1 VTETQ
6 REWRVG
12 ELARATRVTV
22 RALHHYDRL
31 GLLVPSART
40 AGGHRCYTGDDVRRL
55 HVILALRG
63 FGLSLSAIRDTLGE
77 ASGDPVGLLRRQLAE
92 VEERIRQGISLRAR
106 LHGVLGELD
115 RMAEPSTTEFLHLIE
130 EMVTMSEPLTPEQL
144 AEMQRRRAEFA
155 ATLSPA
161 ELAEMSRRRT
171 EAMAALSPEQREQMR
186 AQRARHLPQSG

>member
-1 VTETQ
+1 MADSP

-40 AGGHRCYTGDDVRRL
+40 AGGHRCYTGEDVRRL

-63 FGLSLSAIRDTLGE
+63 FGLSLAEIRDTLAE

-92 VEERIRQGISLRAR
+92 VEERIRRGISLRSR
-106 LHGVLGELD
+106 LHGVLGALD
-115 RMAEPSTTEFLHLIE
+115 RMAEPSTSEFLQLIE

-144 AEMQRRRAEFA
+144 AEMQRQRSEWA
-155 ATLSPA
+155 ATLSPD
-161 ELAEMSRRRT
+161 ELAEMSRRRSQ
-171 EAMAALSPEQREQMR
+171 ALAALSPEQLAEMQ